1 MFLDMYKCHDIRM
14 RRNIEKTYTFSYIST
29 VPQIQVM
36 CVQCSEELFALTFSP
51 QLRWSKNILHIHTY
65 MYIASVLNDC
75 AQCYPFA

>member
-1 MFLDMYKCHDIRM
+1 MYKCHDIRM
-14 RRNIEKTYTFSYIST
+14 RRNTEKTYTFSYIST

-51 QLRWSKNILHIHTY
+51 PLRWSKNILHIHTY
-65 MYIASVLNDC
+65 MYIPSVLNDC